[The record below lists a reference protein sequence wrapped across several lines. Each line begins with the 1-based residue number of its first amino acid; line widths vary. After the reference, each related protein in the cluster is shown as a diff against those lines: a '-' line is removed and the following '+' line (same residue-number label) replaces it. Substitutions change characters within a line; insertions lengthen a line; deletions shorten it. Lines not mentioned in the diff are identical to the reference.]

1 MGFVRWIALPFGEPV
16 PPNGRLGEAA
26 PGFMFLIKQPN
37 QKLWNVYVLFCPIEY
52 AGCTGLQTD
61 TYRVAPKTRISS

>member
-1 MGFVRWIALPFGEPV
+1 MLTQPIIKRTTAGT
-16 PPNGRLGEAA
+16 

-37 QKLWNVYVLFCPIEY
+37 HTLWNVFVLFCPIEY

-61 TYRVAPKTRISS
+61 THRVAPKTRISS